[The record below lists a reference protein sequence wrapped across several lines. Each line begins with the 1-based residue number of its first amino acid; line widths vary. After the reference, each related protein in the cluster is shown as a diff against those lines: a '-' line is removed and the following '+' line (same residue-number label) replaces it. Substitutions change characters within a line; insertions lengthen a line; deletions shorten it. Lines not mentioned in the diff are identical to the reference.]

1 MSLGTQGK
9 NSPKVSLERGLGK
22 ESVMEINFIVG
33 RVRMIMTLG
42 DEPELVQTVVSYR
55 TTAKMT
61 QLDVKVSEIT
71 TLCDTKAAE
80 LKALHPTVAFTSH
93 VEIVT
98 KPYKPKGVKHE

>member
-1 MSLGTQGK
+1 MSLGISREKFSQGGDGT
-9 NSPKVSLERGLGK
+9 RAGK
-22 ESVMEINFIVG
+22 GNTMEINFIVG
-33 RVRMIMTLG
+33 RVRMMMTLG

-80 LKALHPTVAFTSH
+80 LRALHPTVAFTSH

-98 KPYKPKGVKHE
+98 KPYKPKGVKHA

>member
-1 MSLGTQGK
+1 
-9 NSPKVSLERGLGK
+9 
-22 ESVMEINFIVG
+22 MEINFIVG

-61 QLDVKVSEIT
+61 QRDAMVSVIT
-71 TLCDTKAAE
+71 TLCDTKAVE
-80 LKALHPTVAFTSH
+80 LRALHPTVAFTSH

-98 KPYKPKGVKHE
+98 KPYKPKGVKNE